1 MRKVMITL
9 PEEFLDEMDRTAQCE
24 HRNRSEL
31 IREAVRQYMARAK
44 ESTENRREDIR
55 QALRVQEEARRKTR
69 NVAFDSTTFIRE
81 WREGSS
87 RPNP

>member
-1 MRKVMITL
+1 MRRVMITV
-9 PEEFLDEMDRTAQCE
+9 PEEFLDEMDRTAQRE

-44 ESTENRREDIR
+44 ENAENRQEAIPGS
-55 QALRVQEEARRKTR
+55 LRVQEEARRKAR
-69 NVAFDSTTFIRE
+69 NVSFDSTRFIRE

>member
-1 MRKVMITL
+1 MRRVMITL
-9 PEEFLDEMDRTAQCE
+9 PEGFLDEMDMVAQRE

-44 ESTENRREDIR
+44 ENADSRREAIR
-55 QALRVQEEARRKTR
+55 QALLVQEEARKKTR
-69 NVAFDSTTFIRE
+69 NVSFDSTRFIRE